1 MKPVC
6 KPCQRFF
13 RPKKNG
19 FAFVEA
25 MPTSG
30 PLPAKPGTEEPERWE
45 PYKLWMG
52 DLWECK
58 GCGTEIIVGVG
69 REPIS
74 EHYLDDFEKTRASYP
89 TADYIVNDC

>member
-1 MKPVC
+1 MKPIC

-19 FAFVEA
+19 FAFVER
-25 MPTSG
+25 MPVVNG
-30 PLPAKPGTEEPERWE
+30 AKPGTEEPEKWK
-45 PYKLWMG
+45 PYKLWDG

-58 GCGTEIIVGVG
+58 GCGAEIIVGIAS
-69 REPIS
+69 EPIS
-74 EHYLDDFEKTRASYP
+74 EHYLDDFAETRASYP